1 MPDVFVLVLLAFSFY
16 DILLLRLTF
25 GVKWR
30 DNGKKKSFVLLCLS
44 ENSFCICSCLRIRFD
59 AIRWVCVRLH
69 VLWIFGNLVDDL
81 LQVLVAFLFALTKIK
96 RSEKWKRWND
106 GILIEKWLWNVV
118 SLHSTADGI
127 FAQCRVKI
135 VKHKSGTMVDCCIL
149 HRVIYSAFVILHKAK
164 INSFTM
170 ESEEFHSAKAF
181 DVKSFSEKKL
191 FLN

>member
-1 MPDVFVLVLLAFSFY
+1 MFLFCSLSLFMIFY
-16 DILLLRLTF
+16 F
-25 GVKWR
+25 CVW
-30 DNGKKKSFVLLCLS
+30 LS
-44 ENSFCICSCLRIRFD
+44 ESNGGTTAKRNRSFFFVCPKTHFAFAVVCESVSMLSAGC
-59 AIRWVCVRLH
+59 VCVCMFCEFLAIW
-69 VLWIFGNLVDDL
+69 LMIFCKFWL
-81 LQVLVAFLFALTKIK
+81 LFFSHWQKIK